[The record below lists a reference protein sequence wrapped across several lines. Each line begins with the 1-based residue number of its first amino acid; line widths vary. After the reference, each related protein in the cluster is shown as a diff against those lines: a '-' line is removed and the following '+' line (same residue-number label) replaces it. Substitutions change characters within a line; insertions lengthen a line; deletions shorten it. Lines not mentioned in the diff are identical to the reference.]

1 MSAPTLF
8 PRHIAV
14 LILALLACSF
24 AGNHIAARIAFDHD
38 TGLLLAILC
47 RSGVTLLVL
56 ASLVLWQRE
65 RLSLPASTWRWQL
78 LLGLLIATQSFCIY
92 SAVARIPVA
101 LALLVVNVSPILLAL
116 LTWVLGGAR
125 PTRRAAGLMGLIL
138 FGLTLALDVP
148 QRLSN
153 SGSSEPQWL
162 EGVAYASTAAVVFAF
177 ALWIT
182 DNKLAGMRGSV
193 RSMLTMAVVFVVAA
207 IAGSSGVLRGGVGL
221 PTSSVG
227 WTALASLVVLYG
239 LGFSLLFICMARL
252 DIARNAPVMNIEPV
266 ASLLFGWLILDQL
279 LSSGQV
285 VGGLIVV
292 SGIVLLTWR
301 RAQSPDSQSSRKA
314 LKHVHERTD
323 P

>member
-56 ASLVLWQRE
+56 TSLVLWQRE

-116 LTWVLGGAR
+116 LTWALGGAR

-182 DNKLAGMRGSV
+182 NNKLAGMRGSV

-207 IAGSSGVLRGGVGL
+207 IAGSSGVLPGGVGL

-301 RAQSPDSQSSRKA
+301 RAQSPDPQSSRKA